1 MDCPP
6 HETKSMGVQW
16 SQWSLGCPWNQS
28 TKQKWNPPMVFLWYC
43 NQYGNWTSFF
53 KCGSNRKIRTW
64 RNVHCH
70 VKFPEDFF
78 GFGHIWASR
87 IHKDGTVLRP
97 FLHRHPAPSHAE
109 IHGLNT
115 NRMRR
120 PRVTMYPR
128 SDFFSCS
135 ITINYLNFRHPSP
148 FPSRQVS
155 YLESIWEKYLGQSWL
170 QIFIPEYNLI

>member
-1 MDCPP
+1 MKRNPWGFNGPNGPWDVPGTNRRSKNETPP
-6 HETKSMGVQW
+6 WFFSGTVINMAIEHPFLNAVQIVKSEHGGM
-16 SQWSLGCPWNQS
+16 SIAMLNSL
-28 TKQKWNPPMVFLWYC
+28 
-43 NQYGNWTSFF
+43 
-53 KCGSNRKIRTW
+53 RI
-64 RNVHCH
+64 
-70 VKFPEDFF
+70 FF

-155 YLESIWEKYLGQSWL
+155 YLESIWEKYLGQS
-170 QIFIPEYNLI
+170 